1 MGFVWT
7 CCQHVEIGAAD
18 VKVPLGD
25 SAESGGDGAEVG
37 NRELVC
43 RREGPRTEIVPIG
56 YILHVDIDPLNTS
69 IEIGTS
75 QQLRQKLIDK
85 GQGCKGS
92 GSRSSIISRFCKG
105 NIGESRTIIRILWIA
120 ALEGSVDI
128 RVLSK
133 IGIAVD

>member
-1 MGFVWT
+1 MLKYPSETVLNL
-7 CCQHVEIGAAD
+7 V
-18 VKVPLGD
+18 VMVLRL
-25 SAESGGDGAEVG
+25 G

-56 YILHVDIDPLNTS
+56 YILHVDIDSLNTA

-92 GSRSSIISRFCKG
+92 DSRSSIISRFCK
-105 NIGESRTIIRILWIA
+105 ETLRKV
-120 ALEGSVDI
+120 E
-128 RVLSK
+128 LS
-133 IGIAVD
+133 